1 MRSTRLPRVVALVG
15 LAVLTACSTE
25 SRTGAFPTTPA
36 QTLWPA
42 PAGGTLSLTLA
53 PGTCITFAGLTQ
65 AAYDAFGAGSP
76 DVSSVLGKLNS
87 LQNLINAGDF
97 SGARQQGYNIIEFTL
112 RKNSQRALGGS
123 PAQILAFV
131 NAVSCY
137 SGLNAT
143 ISDLDN
149 TYFILPTDGPQ
160 TLISKDGWAG
170 ISLPA
175 NPVAEP
181 SILDIAQIPFV
192 STGPGTGPLDTK
204 LDQYRGFY
212 DFSLLSANNLGLAPR
227 VTATVGVCPLPS
239 VDPTILNRLRL
250 GHGAR
255 AGFEITPPATIG
267 FLTCTNAYASSA
279 KPGFFGHVASLFTPR
294 VAFAS
299 TTAFFGGGGVGGLV
313 TELSPFA
320 PVDPALSFSGGV
332 GGTVTELRILKQ
344 ISASIALAGCS
355 TTEAPVGTGFAPD
368 CRPTVTLKTF
378 LGTPLNGAPI
388 TFSVLSGGGTS
399 APQDANKACGTY
411 GTTALVKTAGGSA
424 TACWTL
430 GSIPGS
436 NTLSATAA
444 AGGDVPKKAVINNNG
459 FVFSA
464 IANAPS
470 AFAFTVRPATPIVA
484 GTNIPITVTAVDR
497 NGVAVASFNGQVTLS
512 LVTGTF
518 AGGLAS
524 YTATATAGVAS
535 FPAVSITKTGTGY
548 QLVVSGSYA
557 GTQFT
562 FTGGAF
568 DIVPAAA
575 TTLTIVSGNAQT
587 ALAGSVLPI
596 NPTVKLADT
605 YGNVIPGA
613 TIAWSAGGSSGSRVT
628 PLTSV
633 TDANGQAFTAWTVGA
648 GGNELRA
655 QVTDAVSV
663 LFIATGTVPTLVTLN
678 QCLPTSGGDPF
689 DLPGTTGNAFF
700 IPDPGSNK
708 TIKQV
713 TLFISAA
720 GRANTPT
727 QYLLELAV
735 QRSTFDLA
743 ADSVTYQRQ
752 RVPATVFL
760 RGSNSEQKAVTFT
773 LTTPIFGA
781 NGPSAKPVMMRLR
794 ALTNP
799 DGSKLSFNTGPCS
812 PGTSCKPPTGCTAT
826 EVSSPTPY
834 PAGTFYR
841 KSVGITVSGN

>member
-76 DVSSVLGKLNS
+76 DVSSVLGKLNT

-97 SGARQQGYNIIEFTL
+97 SGARQQGYSIIEFTL

-143 ISDLDN
+143 ITDLDN

-212 DFSLLSANNLGLAPR
+212 DFSLLSANNLGLAPG

-239 VDPTILNRLRL
+239 IDPTILNRLRL

-320 PVDPALSFSGGV
+320 PVDPVLSFSGGV

-344 ISASIALAGCS
+344 ISASVALAGCS

-484 GTNIPITVTAVDR
+484 GTNIPVTVTAVDR
-497 NGVAVASFNGQVTLS
+497 NGVAVAGFNGQVTLS

-708 TIKQV
+708 TIRQV